1 MRSPEATL
9 SPDRGET
16 PRDDERELKFA
27 LPQGRAPLVRSWLG
41 RICRPDPEFPA
52 ALVSTIYYD
61 TTALISLSEKLN
73 SDYLKRKIRVR
84 WYSSLQGDVTG
95 PAFVEAKFRTG
106 TRRSK
111 VRQQLSFPAAEI
123 AGMDLADRRLHR
135 LPELLRA
142 HGVLGH
148 GAWQPLMLIRYRRD
162 RYTEPASRARISL
175 DSDIRAAAV
184 NPAMIPTGDL
194 SPLGTAVLEA
204 KGRGDELPR
213 ALHGLLGFGI
223 RKQSFSK
230 FLAVYAHMTRRV
242 F

>member
-1 MRSPEATL
+1 ML
-9 SPDRGET
+9 SPDATSLPGGGET

-27 LPQGRAPLVRSWLG
+27 LLQGRVPLVRSWLE
-41 RICRPDPEFPA
+41 RICRRDPEFPA
-52 ALVSTIYYD
+52 ALVWTIYYD
-61 TTALISLSEKLN
+61 TPALLSLGEKLN

-106 TRRSK
+106 TLRSK
-111 VRQQLSFPAAEI
+111 VRQQLPFPAAEI
-123 AGMDLADRRLHR
+123 AAMGLADRRLQAV
-135 LPELLRA
+135 PELLRP

-162 RYTEPASRARISL
+162 RYVEPASQSRISL
-175 DSDIRAAAV
+175 DSDISAVAV
-184 NPAMIPTGDL
+184 NPMMIRTGDL
-194 SPLGTAVLEA
+194 SPLGTAVLET
-204 KGRGDELPR
+204 KGAGDELPR
-213 ALHGLLGFGI
+213 ALHGLLGFGL

-230 FLAVYAHMTRRV
+230 FLAVYAHMTRCV

>member
-1 MRSPEATL
+1 MLSPEATL
-9 SPDRGET
+9 SPDHGET
-16 PRDDERELKFA
+16 RRDDERELKFT
-27 LPQGRAPLVRSWLG
+27 LPQGRAPLVRSWLE

-106 TRRSK
+106 TRRAK
-111 VRQQLSFPAAEI
+111 VRQQLPFPAAEI

-135 LPELLRA
+135 LPELLRV

-148 GAWQPLMLIRYRRD
+148 SAWQPVMLIRYRRD
-162 RYTEPASRARISL
+162 RYTEPASQSRISL
-175 DSDIRAAAV
+175 DSDISAAAV
-184 NPAMIPTGDL
+184 NPAMVPTADL
-194 SPLGTAVLEA
+194 SPLRTAVLEA
-204 KGRGDELPR
+204 KGPGDELPR
-213 ALHGLLGFGI
+213 ALHALLGFGI